1 MTVEGD
7 DAGEPATPSL
17 GEPPAEARSIVDEI
31 LGDLTEF
38 GRTAAPGSDVERVDK
53 SGEPLPETDRM
64 QAWGNGPV
72 TGSSDDNEQFGRRPE
87 KQGTIAV
94 KRPFG
99 LTTGGLMGIDRSNY
113 RGRSWKF

>member
-53 SGEPLPETDRM
+53 SGESVR
-64 QAWGNGPV
+64 
-72 TGSSDDNEQFGRRPE
+72 
-87 KQGTIAV
+87 
-94 KRPFG
+94 
-99 LTTGGLMGIDRSNY
+99 
-113 RGRSWKF
+113 

>member
-53 SGEPLPETDRM
+53 SGESAAPGD
-64 QAWGNGPV
+64 
-72 TGSSDDNEQFGRRPE
+72 GSDAGMGRRTSHG
-87 KQGTIAV
+87 KQ
-94 KRPFG
+94 
-99 LTTGGLMGIDRSNY
+99 
-113 RGRSWKF
+113 